1 MAASRPRQNTSAQ
14 QHMKTDVFF
23 HLCYG
28 RSWIM
33 NILNI
38 RDLAT
43 GSLLIQLTFI
53 CFLSLSNV
61 TFSHIHVRKCSKMYV
76 SFVSPF
82 KDFFL
87 I

>member
-1 MAASRPRQNTSAQ
+1 MNYFEHQRLGNRFLINT
-14 QHMKTDVFF
+14 TDIY
-23 HLCYG
+23 L
-28 RSWIM
+28 
-33 NILNI
+33 
-38 RDLAT
+38 
-43 GSLLIQLTFI
+43 